1 MRKRL
6 YYLIFMIACIVY
18 TIQSCNNSDSHATAQ
33 RAIPD
38 SVSYNFDIR
47 PILSDKCYACHG
59 PDANKREAGLR
70 LDIAENAYKALKENP
85 KAHALVP
92 GKPHLSE
99 VFLRISSQDT
109 SVMMPP
115 PSSNLKLSPH
125 EINLIEKWI
134 KQGAKYE
141 KHWAFVAPKK
151 PLIPDVKNKQ
161 WAKNEIDY
169 FILHKQEQM
178 GMSPNE
184 DADKERLLKR
194 ASLDITGLPPSLE
207 TMDRFLADKS
217 ANAYEKI
224 VDQLLQSPAYGEKM
238 AVHWMD
244 VSRYADSHGYQD
256 DGYRTQ
262 WPWRDWVIYAFNKNM
277 HYDDFITWQLAGD
290 LMPDANKEK
299 LLATGFNRNHKITEE
314 GGVVDEEYRVA
325 YVTDRNNMFGKALIG
340 VTIECAPC
348 HDHKYDPFSQK
359 EYYQLSAFF
368 NNIKEVGLESTIG
381 GPETYAKKPFIEIS
395 NEDVKKVLTFINKQD
410 TNRLIVSVMG
420 DRDTVRKTYILN
432 RGAYDAHGEEV
443 QAGTPKAILPFS
455 NKYPKNRLGLAQWLF
470 DKRNPLTSRVFVNQ
484 IWQEFFGKGI
494 VKTSGDFGMQGE
506 LPSHPELLDWL
517 AVDFM
522 NNGWNIKRLVKQ
534 MVTSATY
541 RQSAVVSPGKLNADP
556 ENIFF
561 ARAPRYR
568 VQAEF
573 IRDIVLSSSGLLNK
587 TIGGPSVKPYQPQ
600 GLWEGATSGRGIL
613 ATYKQDHGVSLY
625 RRGLYTF
632 IKRTIP
638 PPTMGIFD
646 ASNRDQCEVKRL
658 KTNTSLQALVM
669 MNDPVVLEASRV
681 LAAKLLKENSQTKD
695 KITKAFRLIVCRK
708 PNEKEITLLTNYYIE
723 ELKTLKTEDAEKLL
737 AVGEYPQPESRNK
750 KNIAAMMQVISTLY
764 NLEETITKS

>member
-1 MRKRL
+1 M
-6 YYLIFMIACIVY
+6 
-18 TIQSCNNSDSHATAQ
+18 
-33 RAIPD
+33 
-38 SVSYNFDIR
+38 
-47 PILSDKCYACHG
+47 
-59 PDANKREAGLR
+59 
-70 LDIAENAYKALKENP
+70 
-85 KAHALVP
+85 
-92 GKPHLSE
+92 
-99 VFLRISSQDT
+99 
-109 SVMMPP
+109 
-115 PSSNLKLSPH
+115 
-125 EINLIEKWI
+125 
-134 KQGAKYE
+134 
-141 KHWAFVAPKK
+141 
-151 PLIPDVKNKQ
+151 
-161 WAKNEIDY
+161 
-169 FILHKQEQM
+169 
-178 GMSPNE
+178 
-184 DADKERLLKR
+184 
-194 ASLDITGLPPSLE
+194 
-207 TMDRFLADKS
+207 
-217 ANAYEKI
+217 
-224 VDQLLQSPAYGEKM
+224 
-238 AVHWMD
+238 
-244 VSRYADSHGYQD
+244 
-256 DGYRTQ
+256 
-262 WPWRDWVIYAFNKNM
+262 
-277 HYDDFITWQLAGD
+277 
-290 LMPDANKEK
+290 
-299 LLATGFNRNHKITEE
+299 
-314 GGVVDEEYRVA
+314 
-325 YVTDRNNMFGKALIG
+325 
-340 VTIECAPC
+340 ECATC

-658 KTNTSLQALVM
+658 KTNTPLQALVM

-708 PNEKEITLLTNYYIE
+708 PNEKEITLLTNYYTE